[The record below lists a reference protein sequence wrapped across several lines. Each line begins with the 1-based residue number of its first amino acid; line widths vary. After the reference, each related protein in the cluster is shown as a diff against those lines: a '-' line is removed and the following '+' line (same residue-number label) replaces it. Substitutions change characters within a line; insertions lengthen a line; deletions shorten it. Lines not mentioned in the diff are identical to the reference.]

1 MNILITGGAGFIG
14 SHLAE
19 FHLHR
24 GDGVLAL
31 DDLSSG
37 SEENLSG
44 LEGAGCKFVN
54 SDILTWDELEQEVE
68 RADRIYHMAAVV
80 GTFRVLKQPIEVTRV
95 NVLGTERL
103 LDCVAKAQNLPEV
116 VIASSSSVYGH
127 SHSNELHEGRELVF
141 PPGNTGHTGY
151 ALSKLTIEIQARAY
165 RQMYGIPVSIPR
177 LFNAVGPGPGIDIF
191 FHGCV
196 RDRLCVPHP
205 GPLLTEAHGG
215 VRAPRRSLQRNDL
228 QQRDHFHKDVDERM
242 KDLQQH
248 VVGFFSRQ
256 ADRAATAAAAAS
268 AAAAAGPSSS
278 ADSDTTEVMES
289 ISTARQRAL
298 DDLPTDF
305 RRAIEEG
312 NLAMVNGY
320 LGISPLEQVRAS
332 PGPRK
337 RKKRAALHGPVR
349 PPRPPI
355 LPRFPHNATHPTM
368 PSCHTRH

>member
-44 LEGAGCKFVN
+44 LEGAGCKFEN

-116 VIASSSSVYGH
+116 VIASSSSVDGH

-151 ALSKLTIEIQARAY
+151 ALSKLTNEIQARAY

-177 LFNAVGPGPGIDIF
+177 LFNAVGP
-191 FHGCV
+191 
-196 RDRLCVPHP
+196 
-205 GPLLTEAHGG
+205 
-215 VRAPRRSLQRNDL
+215 
-228 QQRDHFHKDVDERM
+228 
-242 KDLQQH
+242 
-248 VVGFFSRQ
+248 RQ
-256 ADRAATAAAAAS
+256 S
-268 AAAAAGPSSS
+268 
-278 ADSDTTEVMES
+278 
-289 ISTARQRAL
+289 
-298 DDLPTDF
+298 
-305 RRAIEEG
+305 G
-312 NLAMVNGY
+312 NYGSV
-320 LGISPLEQVRAS
+320 
-332 PGPRK
+332 
-337 RKKRAALHGPVR
+337 
-349 PPRPPI
+349 
-355 LPRFPHNATHPTM
+355 LPRFIEQALSGKPLTVFGDGTQTRSFCDIRDTIVALDMLAQNPLAWGQPINVGNPREISILALAKLVIGRSGSHSQIEFVPFEKGYGDACGEISQRLPVIERLLQITPFHPEWTLEM
-368 PSCHTRH
+368 TIDDLLEKYRSYR

>member
-1 MNILITGGAGFIG
+1 MEQFSN
-14 SHLAE
+14 
-19 FHLHR
+19 R
-24 GDGVLAL
+24 
-31 DDLSSG
+31 SSFAAT
-37 SEENLSG
+37 SSFLRNN
-44 LEGAGCKFVN
+44 A
-54 SDILTWDELEQEVE
+54 DILLFDQTALPMLA
-68 RADRIYHMAAVV
+68 RMASQAM
-80 GTFRVLKQPIEVTRV
+80 F
-95 NVLGTERL
+95 
-103 LDCVAKAQNLPEV
+103 QN
-116 VIASSSSVYGH
+116 
-127 SHSNELHEGRELVF
+127 NE
-141 PPGNTGHTGY
+141 
-151 ALSKLTIEIQARAY
+151 ARA
-165 RQMYGIPVSIPR
+165 RQCIQQLLLLQTCQS
-177 LFNAVGPGPGIDIF
+177 VGPGPGIDIF

-337 RKKRAALHGPVR
+337 RKNRAALHGPVR